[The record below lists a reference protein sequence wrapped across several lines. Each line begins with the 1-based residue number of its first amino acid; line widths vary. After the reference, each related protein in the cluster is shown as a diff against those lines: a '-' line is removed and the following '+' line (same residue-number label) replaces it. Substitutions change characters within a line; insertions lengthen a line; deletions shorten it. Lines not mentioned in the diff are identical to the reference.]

1 MAHRGWKVEGGRMDF
16 WRLQA
21 YFLAQESAMIES
33 AYRSLDRKLKGR
45 PDYLEESE
53 YLGRPDADDLV
64 LVARANLPTTHGEF
78 EIVGFYEPSTGKEH
92 TAIVKGDV
100 AGKTDVPLRVHSQ
113 CHTGDVLGSL
123 RCDCQAQLEAAL
135 DFIGQQ
141 EFGVVLYLIQEGRG
155 IGLLNKI
162 KAYQL
167 QDLGLDTIE
176 ANVYLG
182 FSPDSRRYAVAARM
196 IELLQVKSIALLTNN
211 PEKIEGLRQAGITIT
226 KRIPVVIPENPH
238 NKSYLETKKNHMGHL
253 F

>member
-1 MAHRGWKVEGGRMDF
+1 
-16 WRLQA
+16 
-21 YFLAQESAMIES
+21 MIES
-33 AYRSLDRKLKGR
+33 AYRNLDLKLKGR
-45 PDYLEESE
+45 PDFLPESDYLNQPGSDEM
-53 YLGRPDADDLV
+53 V
-64 LVARANLPTTHGEF
+64 LVARARLPTKHGDF

-92 TAIVKGDV
+92 TAIIHGVVSGRE
-100 AGKTDVPLRVHSQ
+100 DVPLRVHSQ

-141 EFGVVLYLIQEGRG
+141 ECGVVLYLIQEGRG

-182 FSPDSRRYAVAARM
+182 FSADSRSYVNAASM
-196 IELLQVKSIALLTNN
+196 IRLLGVQSIALLTNN
-211 PEKIEGLRQAGITIT
+211 PEKIQGLESAGINVTR
-226 KRIPVVIPENPH
+226 RIPLVIEGNPH
-238 NKSYLETKKNHMGHL
+238 NKSYLDTKKNHMGHL

>member
-1 MAHRGWKVEGGRMDF
+1 
-16 WRLQA
+16 
-21 YFLAQESAMIES
+21 MIES
-33 AYRSLDRKLKGR
+33 AYRNLDNKLRGR
-45 PDYLEESE
+45 PDFLPESE
-53 YLGRPDADDLV
+53 YLGKPDQDDLV
-64 LVARANLPTTHGEF
+64 MVARARLPTTHGDF

-100 AGKTDVPLRVHSQ
+100 SAKRDIPLRVHSQ

-135 DFIGQQ
+135 DYIGNQ
-141 EFGVVLYLIQEGRG
+141 ECGVVLYLLQEGRG

-182 FSPDSRRYAVAARM
+182 FSPDARRYGIAARM
-196 IELLQVKSIALLTNN
+196 ISLLGIESIALLTNN
-211 PEKIEGLRQAGITIT
+211 PDKIRGLEREGVVITQ
-226 KRIPVVIPENPH
+226 RIPLVIPENPH
-238 NKSYLETKKNHMGHL
+238 SKSYLETKKNHMGHL

>member
-1 MAHRGWKVEGGRMDF
+1 
-16 WRLQA
+16 
-21 YFLAQESAMIES
+21 MIES
-33 AYRSLDRKLKGR
+33 AYRNLDSKLRGR
-45 PDYLEESE
+45 PDFLDESE
-53 YLGRPDADDLV
+53 YLNKPDAELV
-64 LVARANLPTTHGEF
+64 LVARAHLPTTHGDF

-100 AGKTDVPLRVHSQ
+100 VGKSDVPVRVHSQ

-135 DFIGQQ
+135 DFIGTQ
-141 EFGVVLYLIQEGRG
+141 ECGVVLYLIQEGRG

-182 FSPDSRRYAVAARM
+182 FSPDSRRYANAAKM
-196 IELLQVKSIALLTNN
+196 LGLLGVQSIALMTNN
-211 PEKIEGLRQAGITIT
+211 PEKIQGLEREGVTIT
-226 KRIPVVIPENPH
+226 RRLPVVIGENPH

>member
-1 MAHRGWKVEGGRMDF
+1 
-16 WRLQA
+16 
-21 YFLAQESAMIES
+21 MIES
-33 AYRSLDRKLKGR
+33 AYRNLDRKLTGR
-45 PDYLEESE
+45 PDFLDESE
-53 YLGRPDADDLV
+53 YLSRTDADELV
-64 LVARANLPTTHGEF
+64 MVARAHLPTTHGDF

-92 TAIVKGDV
+92 TAIVRGDV
-100 AGKTDVPLRVHSQ
+100 SGKTDVPLRVHSQ

-135 DFIGQQ
+135 EYMGQR
-141 EFGVVLYLIQEGRG
+141 EYGVVLYLIQEGRG

-182 FSPDSRRYAVAARM
+182 FSPDARRYASAAQM
-196 IELLQVKSIALLTNN
+196 IRLLGIGSIALLTNN
-211 PEKIEGLRQAGITIT
+211 PEKIQGLEAEGVSITR
-226 KRIPVVIPENPH
+226 RIPLVIQGNPH
-238 NKSYLETKKNHMGHL
+238 NRSYLETKKNHMGHL

>member
-1 MAHRGWKVEGGRMDF
+1 MDF
-16 WRLQA
+16 FGTPA
-21 YFLAQESAMIES
+21 YFSFQESCMIES
-33 AYRSLDRKLKGR
+33 AYRNLDRKLRGR
-45 PDYLEESE
+45 PDYLDESE
-53 YLGRPDADDLV
+53 YLGKPGVEDLV
-64 LVARANLPTTHGEF
+64 MVARANLPTTHGDF

-92 TAIVKGDV
+92 TAIVRGDV
-100 AGKTDVPLRVHSQ
+100 TGRADVPLRVHSQ

-135 DFIGQQ
+135 DFIGTQ

-182 FSPDSRRYAVAARM
+182 FSPDSRRYAIAARM
-196 IELLQVKSIALLTNN
+196 IRMLGIESIALMTNN
-211 PEKIEGLRQAGITIT
+211 PEKIQGLETEGIVIT
-226 KRIPVVIPENPH
+226 RRLPVIIGENPH

>member
-1 MAHRGWKVEGGRMDF
+1 
-16 WRLQA
+16 
-21 YFLAQESAMIES
+21 MIES
-33 AYRSLDRKLKGR
+33 AYRNLDRKLNGR
-45 PDYLEESE
+45 PDFLDESE
-53 YLGRPDADDLV
+53 YLGIPHDDDLV
-64 LVARANLPTTHGEF
+64 MVARAHLPTTHGDF

-92 TAIVKGDV
+92 TAIIKGDV
-100 AGKTDVPLRVHSQ
+100 TGRTDVPLRVHSQ

-135 DFIGQQ
+135 DFMGKQD
-141 EFGVVLYLIQEGRG
+141 FGVVLYLIQEGRG

-182 FSPDSRRYAVAARM
+182 FSPDARKYASAARM
-196 IELLQVKSIALLTNN
+196 IVLLGIQSIALLTNN
-211 PEKIEGLRQAGITIT
+211 PEKIQGLETEGIVITR
-226 KRIPVVIPENPH
+226 RIPLIIPENPH
-238 NKSYLETKKNHMGHL
+238 SKSYLETKKNHMGHL

>member
-1 MAHRGWKVEGGRMDF
+1 
-16 WRLQA
+16 
-21 YFLAQESAMIES
+21 MIES
-33 AYRSLDRKLKGR
+33 AYRNLDQKLRGR
-45 PDYLEESE
+45 PDYLPESE
-53 YLGRPDADDLV
+53 YINTSAPDDMV
-64 LVARANLPTTHGEF
+64 LVARAHLPTTHGDF

-100 AGKTDVPLRVHSQ
+100 AGKTEVPLRVHSQ

-135 DFIGQQ
+135 DFMGKQ
-141 EFGVVLYLIQEGRG
+141 EWGVVLYMIQEGRG

-182 FSPDSRRYAVAARM
+182 FSPDSRSYANAAAM
-196 IELLQVKSIALLTNN
+196 IRLLGISSIALLTNN
-211 PEKIEGLRQAGITIT
+211 PEKIQGLREAGITIT
-226 KRIPVVIPENPH
+226 RRIPLVVPGNPH
-238 NKSYLETKKNHMGHL
+238 NKSYLATKKNHMGHL

>member
-1 MAHRGWKVEGGRMDF
+1 
-16 WRLQA
+16 
-21 YFLAQESAMIES
+21 
-33 AYRSLDRKLKGR
+33 
-45 PDYLEESE
+45 
-53 YLGRPDADDLV
+53 
-64 LVARANLPTTHGEF
+64 LVARARLPTKHGDF
-78 EIVGFYEPSTGKEH
+78 EIAGFFEPSTGKEH
-92 TAIVKGDV
+92 TAIIHGAVSERE
-100 AGKTDVPLRVHSQ
+100 DVPLRVHSQ

-141 EFGVVLYLIQEGRG
+141 DCGVVLYLIQEGRG

-182 FSPDSRRYAVAARM
+182 FSADSRRYVNAAAM
-196 IELLQVKSIALLTNN
+196 IRLLGIKSIALLTNN
-211 PEKIEGLRQAGITIT
+211 PEKIQGLEDAGIEIT
-226 KRIPVVIPENPH
+226 RRIPLVVGGNPH
-238 NKSYLETKKNHMGHL
+238 NKSYLDTKKNHMGHL

>member
-1 MAHRGWKVEGGRMDF
+1 
-16 WRLQA
+16 
-21 YFLAQESAMIES
+21 MIES
-33 AYRSLDRKLKGR
+33 AYRSLDRKLRGR
-45 PDYLEESE
+45 PDYLDESE
-53 YLGRPDADDLV
+53 YLNGRDDLV
-64 LVARANLPTTHGEF
+64 LVARAQLPTTHGAF

-92 TAIVKGDV
+92 TAIVKGEV
-100 AGKTDVPLRVHSQ
+100 AGLSDVVLRVHSQ

-135 DFIGQQ
+135 DFIGTQPA
-141 EFGVVLYLIQEGRG
+141 GVVLYLSQEGRG

-182 FSPDSRRYAVAARM
+182 FSPDSRRYANAARM
-196 IELLQVKSIALLTNN
+196 IALLGIRSIALLTNN
-211 PEKIEGLRQAGITIT
+211 PEKIQGLERENVVITR
-226 KRIPVVIPENPH
+226 RIPLVIAENPH

>member
-1 MAHRGWKVEGGRMDF
+1 
-16 WRLQA
+16 
-21 YFLAQESAMIES
+21 MIES
-33 AYRSLDRKLKGR
+33 AYRNLDRKLQGR

-53 YLGRPDADDLV
+53 YLGNPDAELV
-64 LVARANLPTTHGEF
+64 LVARAKLPTTHGDF

-92 TAIVKGDV
+92 TAIVRGDV
-100 AGKTDVPLRVHSQ
+100 TGKADVPVRVHSQ

-135 DFIGQQ
+135 DYIGRQ
-141 EFGVVLYLIQEGRG
+141 EYGVVLYLIQEGRG

-182 FSPDSRRYAVAARM
+182 FSPDSRRYASAARM
-196 IELLQVKSIALLTNN
+196 IRLLGVESIALLTNN
-211 PEKIEGLRQAGITIT
+211 PEKIQGLEAEGIKIT
-226 KRIPVVIPENPH
+226 RRLPVIIGENPH

>member
-1 MAHRGWKVEGGRMDF
+1 
-16 WRLQA
+16 
-21 YFLAQESAMIES
+21 MIES
-33 AYRSLDRKLKGR
+33 AYRNLDRKLRGR

-53 YLGRPDADDLV
+53 YLGKPRADDLV
-64 LVARANLPTTHGEF
+64 LVARAHLPTTHGDF

-100 AGKTDVPLRVHSQ
+100 TGKADVPLRVHSQ

-135 DFIGQQ
+135 DYIGQQ

-182 FSPDSRRYAVAARM
+182 FSPDARRYANAAQM
-196 IELLQVKSIALLTNN
+196 IRLLGIESIALLTNN
-211 PEKIEGLRQAGITIT
+211 PEKIQGLGAEGITVT
-226 KRIPVVIPENPH
+226 RRLPLVIPENPH
-238 NKSYLETKKNHMGHL
+238 NKSYLETKKLHMGHL

>member
-1 MAHRGWKVEGGRMDF
+1 
-16 WRLQA
+16 
-21 YFLAQESAMIES
+21 MIES
-33 AYRSLDRKLKGR
+33 AYRNLDLKLKGR
-45 PDYLEESE
+45 PDFVAESE
-53 YLGRPDADDLV
+53 YLGKPGDDLV
-64 LVARANLPTTHGEF
+64 MVARAHLPTTHGDF
-78 EIVGFYEPSTGKEH
+78 DIVGFYEPSTGKEH

-100 AGKTDVPLRVHSQ
+100 SGKTEVPLRVHSQ

-135 DFIGQQ
+135 EYIGSQ
-141 EFGVVLYLIQEGRG
+141 ETGVVLYLIQEGRG

-182 FSPDSRRYAVAARM
+182 FSPDSRRYASAARM
-196 IELLQVKSIALLTNN
+196 IGLLGIRSIALLTNN
-211 PEKIEGLRQAGITIT
+211 PEKIQGLEDEGVTIV
-226 KRIPVVIPENPH
+226 RRLPLVIPENPH
-238 NKSYLETKKNHMGHL
+238 NKSYLETKRNHMGHL

>member
-1 MAHRGWKVEGGRMDF
+1 MTELAHTT
-16 WRLQA
+16 
-21 YFLAQESAMIES
+21 
-33 AYRSLDRKLKGR
+33 LDRKLRGR
-45 PDYLEESE
+45 PKFLAEQDYLNKKGDS
-53 YLGRPDADDLV
+53 LV
-64 LVARANLPTTHGEF
+64 LVARANLPTRHGEF

-100 AGKTDVPLRVHSQ
+100 AGRSDVPVRVHSQ

-135 DFIGQQ
+135 DYIGQQ
-141 EFGVVLYLIQEGRG
+141 ECGIVVYLLQEGRG

-167 QDLGLDTIE
+167 QDLGLDTVE

-182 FSPDSRRYAVAARM
+182 FSPDSRRYAAAAQM
-196 IELLQVKSIALLTNN
+196 IDLLGVKSIALMTNN
-211 PEKIEGLRQAGITIT
+211 PEKIDGLRAEGIDVA
-226 KRIPVVIPENPH
+226 KRIPLVVGKNPH
-238 NKSYLETKKNHMGHL
+238 NRDYLETKKNDMGHL